1 MTLVGSTLGPYEL
14 VEELGHGGMG
24 VVYRALDRPLQR
36 TVALKVLA
44 PRLLDD
50 ADARTRFQ
58 QEIKAAVAFEHPH
71 IVPVYNAVYEDGYF
85 FLAMRYVAGRDL
97 WHLIHDIGP
106 LPERRAMRLVGQ
118 IASALMMVHEQGM
131 AHRDVKPQNVLVWN
145 AEHPDEHAFL
155 TDFGIAKALDETRGL
170 TRMGAVG
177 TPGYMAPE
185 LKRWER
191 ASPACDQFSLA
202 CLTYELLT
210 GRLPFSED
218 AADGDPPEP
227 IRLHASVSKQLAEA
241 LERAL
246 RPLPGERFATVQEF
260 VAASDVALYAFD
272 EARDVQRVLTAE
284 LTTSQRVT
292 QLATVMG
299 LGDALVAEVAGVSKA
314 EVALARRRA
323 ARRSVIGEGP

>member
-1 MTLVGSTLGPYEL
+1 
-14 VEELGHGGMG
+14 
-24 VVYRALDRPLQR
+24 
-36 TVALKVLA
+36 
-44 PRLLDD
+44 
-50 ADARTRFQ
+50 
-58 QEIKAAVAFEHPH
+58 
-71 IVPVYNAVYEDGYF
+71 
-85 FLAMRYVAGRDL
+85 
-97 WHLIHDIGP
+97 
-106 LPERRAMRLVGQ
+106 MRLVGQ